1 MFWTKA
7 PTHLL
12 HASRAVC
19 RHGVT
24 DAARDDPG
32 DSVLSLSPSIRS
44 LLDKRNDWSELCLM
58 IADAIR
64 LHVIALTPEQA
75 EDAAENVVERLEE
88 GGYEI
93 RRL

>member
-1 MFWTKA
+1 MQQ
-7 PTHLL
+7 
-12 HASRAVC
+12 
-19 RHGVT
+19 
-24 DAARDDPG
+24 DDPG

-44 LLDKRNDWSELCLM
+44 LLDKRNDWSELCLI